1 MAAFETRITYSK
13 LSFSPIA
20 TEDMAAIGGI
30 VLDHMK
36 ARIQAHV
43 DWDDNPA
50 RPLKPS
56 YAQEK
61 VKGRRV
67 ALTGGQLF
75 RGQPF
80 RDWTLRGRTM
90 QSLKVKSVSQD
101 QVTIGPVSEEASKI
115 INARNP
121 LDHMWAMSPSDTEV
135 LHEAVY
141 NTIMQTVRVRLQP
154 TGEVRMVA

>member
-1 MAAFETRITYSK
+1 MAGFETRVTYSK

-20 TEDMAAIGGI
+20 TEDMAAIGSI
-30 VLDHMK
+30 VLDQIK
-36 ARIQAHV
+36 ARIQAAV

-50 RPLKPS
+50 RPLKEI
-56 YAQEK
+56 YAREK

-75 RGQPF
+75 RGKPI

-101 QVTIGPVSEEASKI
+101 RVTIGAGFGGGL
-115 INARNP
+115 A
-121 LDHMWAMSPSDTEV
+121 DHQRT
-135 LHEAVY
+135 
-141 NTIMQTVRVRLQP
+141 QP
-154 TGEVRMVA
+154 A